1 MIVTC
6 SKCGCTITM
15 STSEGPLYKCPM
27 CGYDFVKTEVS
38 NSSVKNTDTSPIG
51 IMDYYDDPKRY
62 FRWGW

>member
-38 NSSVKNTDTSPIG
+38 NSSVKENDTLYDGLTDVNYSQ
-51 IMDYYDDPKRY
+51 RY
-62 FRWGW
+62 CYRWGW